1 VSVACLAPLRA
12 ARAQDA
18 ALEKVAKAVQKQA
31 GKASSSQEELEAG
44 RTSAKGAKKVLRL
57 EELTVEGRIQK
68 PQAFFILPRSNLN
81 FDGGERRESLLPKT
95 QRSLE
100 KEPF

>member
-1 VSVACLAPLRA
+1 VV
-12 ARAQDA
+12 
-18 ALEKVAKAVQKQA
+18 KGVQKQTDKPA
-31 GKASSSQEELEAG
+31 GAEEELSAS
-44 RTSAKGAKKVLRL
+44 RAPAKGAKKALRL